1 MGRFVNTE
9 TKVVVV
15 VADEK
20 DDRFTSPLWAR
31 ESGDQPAEEKP
42 AAKRAA
48 SKPDSE

>member
-9 TKVVVV
+9 TKVVVT

-20 DDRFTSPLWAR
+20 DDRFASPLWSR
-31 ESGDQPAEEKP
+31 ETGGQTEEKP